1 MQIKIFL
8 KLRKNK
14 RYFFE
19 SVNKVNKFLARQ
31 IRKYQYGNNRI
42 FKWHFTKTLDS
53 LGEIKEPIEKQPTK
67 TGMKENRIFEQ
78 SLIFQRK
85 LILLKIYT
93 HTHRY
98 AE

>member
-31 IRKYQYGNNRI
+31 IRKYQSGNNRI
-42 FKWHFTKTLDS
+42 FK
-53 LGEIKEPIEKQPTK
+53 
-67 TGMKENRIFEQ
+67 
-78 SLIFQRK
+78 
-85 LILLKIYT
+85 
-93 HTHRY
+93 
-98 AE
+98 